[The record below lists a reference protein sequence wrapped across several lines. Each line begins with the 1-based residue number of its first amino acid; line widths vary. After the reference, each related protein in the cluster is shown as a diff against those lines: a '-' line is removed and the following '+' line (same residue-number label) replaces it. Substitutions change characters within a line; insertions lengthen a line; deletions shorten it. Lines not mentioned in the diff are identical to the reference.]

1 MIAVGVVNQQGKTK
15 EENDMK
21 KTGTILAAAA
31 LATTIFAG
39 GASANAAAPTPT
51 NCKTYVYTVNG
62 QAVDSAFIQQLL
74 NKYGFTYKVA
84 QPTQTTQSKPVQQ
97 PKQTVQQPKQTT
109 TQQAKPAVQQP
120 ATNTQKPAATTAS
133 NVSEFEKQV
142 ANLVNQERQKA
153 GLKPLQLDTKL
164 SDVAREKS
172 RDMMNKGYFSHQS
185 PTYGSPFDMMK
196 QFGITYRTAGENI
209 AKGQRTPQEVMNA
222 WMNSQGHRANILN
235 GNFTHIGVGFVKDS
249 QGTTYWTQMFIGK

>member
-1 MIAVGVVNQQGKTK
+1 
-15 EENDMK
+15 MK

-39 GASANAAAPTPT
+39 GASANAQAPTPT

-62 QAVDSAFIQQLL
+62 QSVNSAFIQQLL
-74 NKYGFTYKVA
+74 NKYGFTYKTA
-84 QPTQTTQSKPVQQ
+84 QPAAVKQ
-97 PKQTVQQPKQTT
+97 PTQTT
-109 TQQAKPAVQQP
+109 TQQAKPAAQQP
-120 ATNTQKPAATTAS
+120 ATNTEKPAATTAS

-142 ANLVNQERQKA
+142 ASLVNQERQKA
-153 GLKPLQLDTKL
+153 GLQPLQLDTKL

-172 RDMMNKGYFSHQS
+172 KDMMNKGYFDHQS

-196 QFGITYRTAGENI
+196 QFGITYKSAGENI
-209 AKGQRTPQEVMNA
+209 AKGQQTPQEVMNA
-222 WMNSQGHRANILN
+222 WMNSEGHRANILN
-235 GNFTHIGVGFVKDS
+235 GSFTHIGVGFVKDA

>member
-1 MIAVGVVNQQGKTK
+1 
-15 EENDMK
+15 MK

-39 GASANAAAPTPT
+39 GASANTQAPT

-62 QAVDSAFIQQLL
+62 QSVDSAFIQQLL
-74 NKYGFTYKVA
+74 NKYSFTYKTA
-84 QPTQTTQSKPVQQ
+84 QPAKTTQQAQ
-97 PKQTVQQPKQTT
+97 PAAVKQPTQTT
-109 TQQAKPAVQQP
+109 TQQAKPAAQQP
-120 ATNTQKPAATTAS
+120 ATNTEKPAATTAS

-153 GLKPLQLDTKL
+153 GLQPLQLDTKL

-172 RDMMNKGYFSHQS
+172 KDMMNKGYFSHQS

-196 QFGITYRTAGENI
+196 QFGITYKSAGENI
-209 AKGQRTPQEVMNA
+209 AKGQQTPQEVMNA
-222 WMNSQGHRANILN
+222 WMNSEGHRANILN
-235 GNFTHIGVGFVKDS
+235 GSFTHIGVGFVKDA
-249 QGTTYWTQMFIGK
+249 QGTTYWTQMFISK

>member
-1 MIAVGVVNQQGKTK
+1 MQGVVNQQGKPTRKTK

-39 GASANAAAPTPT
+39 GANAQAPTPT
-51 NCKTYVYTVNG
+51 NCPNNVYTFNG
-62 QAVDSAFIQQLL
+62 QAIDNALIQQLL

-84 QPTQTTQSKPVQQ
+84 QPTQPAQPQPVQQ
-97 PKQTVQQPKQTT
+97 PKKTT
-109 TQQAKPAVQQP
+109 TQPAKPA
-120 ATNTQKPAATTAS
+120 AQKPAAQKPAATAS

-164 SDVAREKS
+164 SDVARTKS
-172 RDMMNKGYFSHQS
+172 KDMMNKGYFDHQS

-196 QFGITYRTAGENI
+196 QFGITYNSAGENI
-209 AKGQRTPQEVMNA
+209 AKGQQTPQEVMNA
-222 WMNSQGHRANILN
+222 WMNSEGHRANILN
-235 GNFTHIGVGFVKDS
+235 GSFTHIGVGFVKDS

>member
-1 MIAVGVVNQQGKTK
+1 
-15 EENDMK
+15 MK
-21 KTGTILAAAA
+21 KTTSILAAAA

-39 GASANAAAPTPT
+39 GASANAAAPDVTVQ
-51 NCKTYVYTVNG
+51 KYVYVYNG
-62 QAVDSAFIQQLL
+62 QAVDNTFIQQLL
-74 NKYGFTYKVA
+74 NKWGFTYKTA
-84 QPTQTTQSKPVQQ
+84 QPAQATQKAQ
-97 PKQTVQQPKQTT
+97 PAVKQPTQTT
-109 TQQAKPAVQQP
+109 TQQAKPAAQQP
-120 ATNTQKPAATTAS
+120 ATNTEKPAAATAS

-172 RDMMNKGYFSHQS
+172 KDMMNKGYFSHQS

-196 QFGITYRTAGENI
+196 QFGITYNSAGENI
-209 AKGQRTPQEVMNA
+209 AKGQQTPQEVMNA
-222 WMNSQGHRANILN
+222 WMNSEGHRANILN
-235 GNFTHIGVGFVKDS
+235 GSFTHIGVGFVKDA